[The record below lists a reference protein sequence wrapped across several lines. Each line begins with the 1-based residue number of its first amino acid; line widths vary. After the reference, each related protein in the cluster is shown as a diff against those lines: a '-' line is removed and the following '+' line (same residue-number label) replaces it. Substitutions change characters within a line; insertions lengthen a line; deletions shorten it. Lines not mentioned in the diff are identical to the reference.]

1 MMETIRKAANHIV
14 VKIIFAIII
23 LCFIFTGIGFLGFG
37 GGSNKNDEV
46 NYVAKVDGEG
56 ISRSQFEA
64 VAKEITSNT
73 VGDNALLKRMR
84 REVLFYQIDNYLA
97 YKFSQTLKTV
107 ISNERVKDI
116 IRQDRKFFDNGK
128 FSNQKYKDLLVA
140 NGLDPDF
147 YAEVFRSSLQQQQV
161 MAALVNTDFA
171 LPVDSELSLLKDQ
184 TRKVYL
190 ASLNPTIVNMDDV
203 QITTEDEKKYYDEHQ
218 NEFYRKERVKF
229 KYIYQPK
236 YTLLKTINVS
246 DEEIKQDYDKNIST
260 YLFPAKHSYSIIYVT
275 DKQQADDIAKDLS
288 SGGDFDNIVKTVNQ
302 NNEISPYGKNG
313 SLGWFAVDDTLPQA
327 FKDADLKK
335 IGQISK
341 PIAVEGGF
349 LIVKLDDVQKAKSMD
364 FDYVKY
370 QIKQKIINKKLQD
383 AFEAIEDKIKAA
395 LIKYPESLEDIA
407 KEANLNL
414 YTSDWAYYD
423 DKISVLRYP
432 EVRDVAF
439 SDEMLKD
446 GQVTG
451 KISDIISGSKDE
463 DMFDIVMQV
472 VDYHPEGIASF
483 DEVKDEIDKKIKSTI
498 ASSRFKSTVDNILTE
513 LNNTG
518 ESDHVLFN
526 KNYVLS
532 RTSNDLDKKIVD
544 MVFDLVPSTTSK
556 RVYGVEF
563 LKDLNA
569 DIAVL
574 IDVNTP
580 NEVKDISTELKPLF
594 IKNGRLALTADI
606 RSRAKIEI
614 MPNSNL

>member
-46 NYVAKVDGEG
+46 NYIAKVDGEG

-73 VGDNALLKRMR
+73 VGDNALLKTMR
-84 REVLFYQIDNYLA
+84 RNVLFYQIDNYLA

-128 FSNQKYKDLLVA
+128 FSDQKYKDLLVA

-147 YAEVFRSSLQQQQV
+147 YVEVFRSSLQQQQV

-190 ASLNPTIVNMDDV
+190 ASIDPTIVNMDDV
-203 QITTEDEKKYYDEHQ
+203 QITTEDEKKYYDEHH

-260 YLFPAKHSYSIIYVT
+260 YLFPAKHAYSIIYVT

-370 QIKQKIINKKLQD
+370 QIGQKLINKKQQD

-451 KISDIISGSKDE
+451 KISDIISGSKDQ

-513 LNNTG
+513 LNNKG
-518 ESDHVLFN
+518 ESDQVLFN

-544 MVFDLVPSTTSK
+544 MVFNIVPSTTSK
-556 RVYGVEF
+556 RVYGVES
-563 LKDLNA
+563 LRDLNA

>member
-147 YAEVFRSSLQQQQV
+147 YAEVFRTSLQQQQV

-190 ASLNPTIVNMDDV
+190 ASLDPTIVNMDDV

>member
-147 YAEVFRSSLQQQQV
+147 YAEVFRTSLQQQQV

>member
-46 NYVAKVDGEG
+46 NYIAKVDGEG

-73 VGDNALLKRMR
+73 VGDNALLKTMR
-84 REVLFYQIDNYLA
+84 RNVLFYQIDNYLA

-128 FSNQKYKDLLVA
+128 FSDQKYKDLLVA

-147 YAEVFRSSLQQQQV
+147 YVEVFRSSLQQQQV

-190 ASLNPTIVNMDDV
+190 ASIDPTIVNMDDV

-260 YLFPAKHSYSIIYVT
+260 YLFPAKHAYSIIYVT

-370 QIKQKIINKKLQD
+370 QIGQKLINKKQQD

-451 KISDIISGSKDE
+451 KISDIISGSKDQ

-513 LNNTG
+513 LNNKG
-518 ESDHVLFN
+518 ESDQVLFN

-544 MVFDLVPSTTSK
+544 MVFNIVPSTTSK
-556 RVYGVEF
+556 RVYGVES

-606 RSRAKIEI
+606 RSKAKIEI